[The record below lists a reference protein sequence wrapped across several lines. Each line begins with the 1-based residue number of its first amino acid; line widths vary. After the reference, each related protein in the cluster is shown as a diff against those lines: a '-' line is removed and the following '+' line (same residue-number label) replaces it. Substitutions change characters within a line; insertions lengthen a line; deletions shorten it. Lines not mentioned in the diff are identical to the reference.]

1 MLNPGENR
9 TLNCFVKESR
19 IDNDFKL
26 TMYPRWNEA
35 LYVLTNEVCKTK
47 ELYYKMCIDPRI
59 EAKIAGSPLE
69 LIKLH
74 HDMSELTDKWT
85 NEFQKISNDYAET
98 LMKKFHE
105 FAESLDQKAN
115 GKTALKIERCFKP
128 YVGIAENKRRS
139 IFESFQ
145 KNLVDGLLWEHTT
158 RDNRRVEQGQPS
170 VGNSTTIEAEKGAVD
185 EPKRLSWDDYADMKF
200 ASSKSAVDEL
210 RLKKENPATETNE
223 EDDQVRSVN

>member
-1 MLNPGENR
+1 MLNPSDNR
-9 TLNCFVKESR
+9 SLNCFVKESR

-26 TMYPRWNEA
+26 TMYPRWTEIQ
-35 LYVLTNEVCKTK
+35 YTLTKEICKTK

-59 EAKIAGSPLE
+59 KAKIDDSPLE

-98 LMKKFHE
+98 LMRKIHE
-105 FAESLDQKAN
+105 FAESLDQT
-115 GKTALKIERCFKP
+115 GITGLKIDRCFKP
-128 YVGIAENKRRS
+128 YVKEAENKRRS

-170 VGNSTTIEAEKGAVD
+170 VGNSTGEVQREGR
-185 EPKRLSWDDYADMKF
+185 EPQDAQPLDWSNYADMKF
-200 ASSKSAVDEL
+200 ASRPSAISERAEAGAVEDEEAVEVSEVVD
-210 RLKKENPATETNE
+210 
-223 EDDQVRSVN
+223 DVD